1 MLDNEG
7 SYAHSGTA
15 CAISRSV
22 LDGQYAAACA
32 P

>member
-15 CAISRSV
+15 CAVFAEAGPPALLSP
-22 LDGQYAAACA
+22 GE
-32 P
+32 